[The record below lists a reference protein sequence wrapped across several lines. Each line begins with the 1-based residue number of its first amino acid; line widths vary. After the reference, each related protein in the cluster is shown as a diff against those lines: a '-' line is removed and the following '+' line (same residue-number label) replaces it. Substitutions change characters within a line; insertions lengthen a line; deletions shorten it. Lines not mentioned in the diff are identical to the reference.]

1 MSADTMGKVATGEPH
16 SRVAMV
22 LNALVAGALVGGVAV
37 VADGLCRDV
46 PDDAFRGDGAGMRS
60 WASRSPLAGC

>member
-1 MSADTMGKVATGEPH
+1 MSADTMGQVATGEPH

-46 PDDAFRGDGAGMRS
+46 YDDAFRGKGAGLRS
-60 WASRSPLAGC
+60 GASRWRVAGC